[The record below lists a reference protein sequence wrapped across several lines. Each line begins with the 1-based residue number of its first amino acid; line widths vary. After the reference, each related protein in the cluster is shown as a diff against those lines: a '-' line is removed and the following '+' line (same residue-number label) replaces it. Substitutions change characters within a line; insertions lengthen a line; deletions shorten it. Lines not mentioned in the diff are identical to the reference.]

1 MRLLLSSDP
10 QPQFTSTCTSQSCGW
25 KPYSHSNDFAANA
38 SLLLII
44 IFSVLICVFSL
55 HVAIRCCLR
64 PVLFQHDPK
73 PDPDPDEASLS
84 ELPPTLVYSPGM
96 NLAGTEAECIICLSE
111 FQDGDTLRVLERCK
125 HGFHVH
131 CIQKWLSS
139 SHSSCPTCRANIFSS
154 PPQLHSPQS
163 LQLTST
169 TD

>member
-10 QPQFTSTCTSQSCGW
+10 QPELTSTCTSQSCSW

-38 SLLLII
+38 FLLLII
-44 IFSVLICVFSL
+44 LFCSFICVLSL

-64 PVLFQHDPK
+64 PVLQHDPK
-73 PDPDPDEASLS
+73 PDPDLEATHPDA
-84 ELPPTLVYSPGM
+84 PQTLVYSPSL
-96 NLAGTEAECIICLSE
+96 NLAGNEAECIICLSE

-139 SHSSCPTCRANIFSS
+139 SHSSCPTCRTNIFST
-154 PPQLHSPQS
+154 PPQLHSQS
-163 LQLTST
+163 LPLTST
-169 TD
+169 S